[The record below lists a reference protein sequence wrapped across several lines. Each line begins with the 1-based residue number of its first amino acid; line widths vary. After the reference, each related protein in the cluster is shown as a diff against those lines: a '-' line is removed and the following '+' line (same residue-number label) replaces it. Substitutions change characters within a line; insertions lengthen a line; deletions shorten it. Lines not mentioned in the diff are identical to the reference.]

1 MSLIFPK
8 DVLKII
14 AGKVIHDQ
22 QAEIDALR
30 HLLSCPT
37 RVILCDYPGCKNI
50 YYNNVTKDHYEND
63 MKQWLAKLKSYKYFK
78 YSFLC
83 WCGRHN
89 VCEDHYKTHTSNVS
103 NFWQFA
109 CCEVCVHERSPN

>member
-22 QAEIDALR
+22 QAEIDELR
-30 HLLSCPT
+30 HILLCPV

-50 YYNNVTKDHYEND
+50 YYDHVLD
-63 MKQWLAKLKSYKYFK
+63 DDIDDIKQWLAKLKSYKHT
-78 YSFLC
+78 FLYLC
-83 WCGRHN
+83 ENGHR
-89 VCEDHYKTHTSNVS
+89 VCEEHYKTHTSNVS

-109 CCEVCVHERSPN
+109 CCEVCVQERSPN